1 MNISSLCTSLC
12 LLLSLSFAAF
22 AEQSDTE
29 QEPGFQLAFTGTA
42 VLGDGTEVD
51 VNFPVA
57 FEQMDGIW
65 YFRAGRQ
72 RLAMSA
78 PPESYNVQ
86 LAVFE
91 EDSMVFIQEFAD
103 RYMTS
108 FKVQIGEHTLELE
121 SASGSALYGLRLVI
135 DDRALRFEKRT
146 PSIRF
151 ELDEYG
157 ITGIKSDGFVRDLST
172 RRVE

>member
-1 MNISSLCTSLC
+1 MKHCISVITLIVASMYM
-12 LLLSLSFAAF
+12 AF
-22 AEQSDTE
+22 PALAEEESQP
-29 QEPGFQLAFTGTA
+29 EPGFQLAFTGTA

-51 VNFPVA
+51 VNFPLA
-57 FEQMDGIW
+57 FEQTDDIW

-72 RLAMSA
+72 RIAMSA

-103 RYMTS
+103 RYMKS
-108 FKVQIGEHTLELE
+108 FKVKVCEHVLELE
-121 SASGSALYGLRLVI
+121 NAGGSARYGVRIVI
-135 DDRALRFEKRT
+135 DDRALMFEKRT

-157 ITGIKSDGFVRDLST
+157 ITNIRSDGFVRDLSS
-172 RRVE
+172 RRVD